1 MTRLLAYLGRRLLGM
16 LGVLLAV
23 AAITFVIFYVLPSDP
38 AAAACGKACSAERLA
53 AIRAHM
59 GLDQPLWRQFGD
71 FVTGVFTGRTV
82 GSGPY
87 ALRCSFPCLGYS
99 YENSQPVWDLLVD
112 RLPVSA
118 SLAVGAAVIWLVLGL
133 GAGVTAA
140 LRKDTLTDRALMVGA
155 VAAASLPVY
164 FTSVLLIHGLIRA
177 TGLLPYP
184 QYVPFGSD
192 PLDWARNLLLPWL
205 ALAVLYAAMYARQSR
220 SSMIESMAEPYIRTA
235 RAKGL
240 PRRTVVVKHGL
251 RAGLTP
257 VLTIFG
263 MDLGGLLAGA
273 VITESLFGLPG
284 VGRLFYGALAGG
296 DQPVILGV
304 TLLAAVFIVVANL
317 CVDLLYAV
325 VDPRVRY

>member
-1 MTRLLAYLGRRLLGM
+1 MILYLGRRLLGM
-16 LGVLLAV
+16 LGVLLAI
-23 AAITFVIFYVLPSDP
+23 AAVTFTIFYVLPSDP
-38 AAAACGKACSAERLA
+38 AAAACGKACSDERLE
-53 AIRAHM
+53 AIRANM
-59 GLDQPLWRQFGD
+59 GLDAPVWRQFAD
-71 FVTGVFTGRTV
+71 FVTGIFTGRTM
-82 GSGPY
+82 GTGQY
-87 ALRCSFPCLGYS
+87 ALHCDFPCLGYS
-99 YENSQPVWDLLVD
+99 YENSEGVWDLLVD

-118 SLAVGAAVIWLVLGL
+118 SLAVGAAVLWLALGL
-133 GAGVTAA
+133 TAGVTAA
-140 LRKDTLTDRALMVGA
+140 LRKDSLTDRALMVGA

-164 FTSVLLIHGLIRA
+164 FTSVLLIYGLIRL

-184 QYVPFGSD
+184 SYVPLTSD
-192 PLDWARNLLLPWL
+192 PLSWASNLLLPWL
-205 ALAVLYAAMYARQSR
+205 ALAILYAAMYARQSR
-220 SSMIESMAEPYIRTA
+220 GAMIESMAEPYIRTA

-251 RAGLTP
+251 RAGMTP

-284 VGRLFYGALAGG
+284 IGRLFYGALTTG

-304 TLLAAVFIVVANL
+304 TLLAATFIVVANL
-317 CVDLLYAV
+317 AVDLLYAV

>member
-1 MTRLLAYLGRRLLGM
+1 MILYLGRRLLGV
-16 LGVLLAV
+16 LGVLLAI
-23 AAITFVIFYVLPSDP
+23 AAVTFTIFYVLPSDP
-38 AAAACGKACSAERLA
+38 AAAACGKACSDERLA
-53 AIRAHM
+53 AIRANM
-59 GLDQPLWRQFGD
+59 GLDQPVWSQFAD
-71 FVTGVFTGRTV
+71 FVTGVFTGRTM
-82 GSGPY
+82 GTGQY
-87 ALRCSFPCLGYS
+87 ALHCDFPCLGYS
-99 YENSQPVWDLLVD
+99 YENSENVWDLLVD

-118 SLAVGAAVIWLVLGL
+118 SLAAGAAVLWLALGL
-133 GAGVTAA
+133 SAGITAA

-164 FTSVLLIHGLIRA
+164 FTSVLLIYGLIRL

-184 QYVPFGSD
+184 QYVPLTSD
-192 PLDWARNLLLPWL
+192 PLSWASNLLLPWL

-220 SSMIESMAEPYIRTA
+220 GAMIESMAEPYIRTA

-251 RAGLTP
+251 RAGMTP

-284 VGRLFYGALAGG
+284 VGRLFYGALTTG

-304 TLLAAVFIVVANL
+304 TLLAATFIVVANL
-317 CVDLLYAV
+317 VVDLLYAV

>member
-1 MTRLLAYLGRRLLGM
+1 MTLYLGRRLLAVA
-16 LGVLLAV
+16 GVLLAI
-23 AAITFVIFYVLPSDP
+23 AAVTFTVFYVLPSDP
-38 AAAACGKACSAERLA
+38 AAAACGKSCSTDRLE

-59 GLDQPLWRQFGD
+59 GLDRPLWRQFAD
-71 FVTGVFTGRTV
+71 FVTGIFTGRTM
-82 GSGPY
+82 GSGRY
-87 ALRCSFPCLGYS
+87 ALHCDFPCLGYS
-99 YENSQPVWDLLVD
+99 YENSEAVWDLLTD

-118 SLAVGAAVIWLVLGL
+118 SLALGAAVLWLTLGL
-133 GAGVTAA
+133 SAGVTAA

-164 FTSVLLIHGLIRA
+164 FTSMMLIYGLIRTA
-177 TGLLPYP
+177 GLLPYP
-184 QYVPFGSD
+184 QYVPLGDD
-192 PLDWARNLLLPWL
+192 PLHWASNLLLPWL

-220 SSMIESMAEPYIRTA
+220 SSMIETMAEPYIRTA

-251 RAGLTP
+251 RAGMTPILT
-257 VLTIFG
+257 LFG

-273 VITESLFGLPG
+273 VITESIFGLPG
-284 VGRLFYGALAGG
+284 VGRLFYGALSTG

-304 TLLAAVFIVVANL
+304 TLMAAAFIVVANL
-317 CVDLLYAV
+317 VVDLLYAV

>member
-1 MTRLLAYLGRRLLGM
+1 MILYLGRRLLGV
-16 LGVLLAV
+16 LGVLLAI
-23 AAITFVIFYVLPSDP
+23 AAVTFTIFYVLPSDP
-38 AAAACGKACSAERLA
+38 AAAACGKACSDERLE
-53 AIRAHM
+53 AIRANM
-59 GLDQPLWRQFGD
+59 GLDAPLWRQFAD
-71 FVTGVFTGRTV
+71 FVTGIFTGRTM
-82 GSGPY
+82 GTGQY
-87 ALRCSFPCLGYS
+87 ALHCDFPCLGYS
-99 YENSQPVWDLLVD
+99 YENSEGVWDLLAD

-118 SLAVGAAVIWLVLGL
+118 SLAAGAAVLWLALGL
-133 GAGVTAA
+133 TAGVTAA

-164 FTSVLLIHGLIRA
+164 FTSVLLIYGLIRL

-184 QYVPFGSD
+184 QYVPLTSD
-192 PLDWARNLLLPWL
+192 PLSWASNLLLPWL

-220 SSMIESMAEPYIRTA
+220 GAMIESMAEPYIRTA

-251 RAGLTP
+251 RAGMTP
-257 VLTIFG
+257 ILTIFG

-284 VGRLFYGALAGG
+284 VGRLFYGALTTG

-304 TLLAAVFIVVANL
+304 TLLAAGFIVVANL
-317 CVDLLYAV
+317 AVDLLYAV

>member
-1 MTRLLAYLGRRLLGM
+1 VIVYLGRRLLGV
-16 LGVLLAV
+16 LGVLVAV

-38 AAAACGKACSAERLA
+38 ATAACGKSCSAERLT

-59 GLDQPLWRQFGD
+59 GLDQPLWRQFTD
-71 FVTGVFTGRTV
+71 FLTGVFTGRTI
-82 GSGPY
+82 GTGPY
-87 ALRCSFPCLGYS
+87 ALACDFPCLGYS

-112 RLPVSA
+112 RLPVSV
-118 SLAVGAAVIWLVLGL
+118 SLAVGAAVIWLALGL
-133 GAGVTAA
+133 GTGVTAA

-164 FTSVLLIHGLIRA
+164 FTSVMLIYGLIRVA
-177 TGLLPYP
+177 GVLPYP
-184 QYVPFGSD
+184 TYVPFGTD
-192 PLDWARNLLLPWL
+192 PLSWASNLLLPWL

-251 RAGLTP
+251 RAGMTP
-257 VLTIFG
+257 ILTIFG

-273 VITESLFGLPG
+273 VITESIFGLPG
-284 VGRLFYGALAGG
+284 VGRLFYGALATG

-304 TLLAAVFIVVANL
+304 TLLAAAFIVVANL

>member
-1 MTRLLAYLGRRLLGM
+1 MILYLGRRLLGVV
-16 LGVLLAV
+16 GVLIAIAAV
-23 AAITFVIFYVLPSDP
+23 TFTIFYVLPSDP
-38 AAAACGKACSAERLA
+38 AAAACGKSCSAERLE

-71 FVTGVFTGRTV
+71 FVTGIFTGRTM

-87 ALRCSFPCLGYS
+87 ALHCGFPCLGYS
-99 YENSQPVWDLLVD
+99 YENSQGVWDLLMD

-118 SLAVGAAVIWLVLGL
+118 SLALGAAVIWLLLGL
-133 GAGVTAA
+133 SAGVVAA
-140 LRKDTLTDRALMVGA
+140 LRKDSLTDRALMIGA

-164 FTSVLLIHGLIRA
+164 FTSVMLIYGLIRVA
-177 TGLLPYP
+177 GLLPYP
-184 QYVPFGSD
+184 QYVPLGSD
-192 PLDWARNLLLPWL
+192 PLSWASNLLLPWL
-205 ALAVLYAAMYARQSR
+205 ALAILYAAMYARQSR
-220 SSMIESMAEPYIRTA
+220 SSMIETMAEPYIRTA

-251 RAGLTP
+251 RAGMTP
-257 VLTIFG
+257 ILTIFG

-273 VITESLFGLPG
+273 VITESIFGLPG
-284 VGRLFYGALAGG
+284 IGRLFYGALSTG

-304 TLLAAVFIVVANL
+304 TLLAATFIVVANL
-317 CVDLLYAV
+317 AVDLLYAV

>member
-1 MTRLLAYLGRRLLGM
+1 MILYLSRRLLGV
-16 LGVLLAV
+16 LGVLLAI
-23 AAITFVIFYVLPSDP
+23 AAVTFTIFYVLPSDP
-38 AAAACGKACSAERLA
+38 AAAACGKACSDERLE
-53 AIRAHM
+53 AIRANM
-59 GLDQPLWRQFGD
+59 GLDAPLWRQFAD
-71 FVTGVFTGRTV
+71 FVTGIFTGRTM
-82 GSGPY
+82 GTGQY
-87 ALRCSFPCLGYS
+87 ALHCDFPCLGYS
-99 YENSQPVWDLLVD
+99 YENSEGVWDLLVD

-118 SLAVGAAVIWLVLGL
+118 SLAAGAAVLWLALGL
-133 GAGVTAA
+133 TAGVTAA

-164 FTSVLLIHGLIRA
+164 FTSVLLIYGLIRL

-184 QYVPFGSD
+184 QYVPLTSD
-192 PLDWARNLLLPWL
+192 PLSWASNLLLPWL

-220 SSMIESMAEPYIRTA
+220 GAMIESMAEPYIRTA

-251 RAGLTP
+251 RAGMTP
-257 VLTIFG
+257 ILTIFG

-284 VGRLFYGALAGG
+284 VGRLFYGALTTG

-304 TLLAAVFIVVANL
+304 TLLAAGFIVVANL
-317 CVDLLYAV
+317 AVDLLYAV